1 MAIAESREAPKQEY
15 TFIMLCLSL
24 VNYEHDQLLRAR
36 PASGQHQPPH
46 YYSTLNLSHSV
57 IVPSN
62 LLYVLKVGAV
72 PSGGEVFAIEAE
84 TFGGV
89 VPAAP
94 THITPACSP

>member
-1 MAIAESREAPKQEY
+1 
-15 TFIMLCLSL
+15 MLCLSL
-24 VNYEHDQLLRAR
+24 VVYEYDQLLQAR
-36 PASGQHQPPH
+36 PASGEHQPPH
-46 YYSTLNLSHSV
+46 YDSTRKLSHSV
-57 IVPSN
+57 IVLSN

-94 THITPACSP
+94 THITPAGPP

>member
-36 PASGQHQPPH
+36 PPSGEHQPPH
-46 YYSTLNLSHSV
+46 YDSTRKLSHSV
-57 IVPSN
+57 IVLSN